1 MEHEFLKLPLITEG
15 ATVKELYFVW
25 SLKSIYYKNLCCN
38 EQKYF
43 LNTVETVE
51 VRTNYFLNC

>member
-1 MEHEFLKLPLITEG
+1 MEHEILKLPLITEG
-15 ATVKELYFVW
+15 TTVKELYFVL

-43 LNTVETVE
+43 LNTVD
-51 VRTNYFLNC
+51 RNR